1 MKAIKTIRIYI
12 VSHIHLNSHV
22 QNIEVATN
30 ENGNVIHITDE
41 CQPEMK
47 KKKNYLKADIYFTRG
62 GKKLAIIAHTK
73 QIVSIRP
80 LQCWSVKSKSKIWQ
94 FFIC

>member
-1 MKAIKTIRIYI
+1 M
-12 VSHIHLNSHV
+12 
-22 QNIEVATN
+22 
-30 ENGNVIHITDE
+30 IHIKDE

-62 GKKLAIIAHTK
+62 GKKLAIIANHVKKLAIIANHVKKLVIIAHTK
-73 QIVSIRP
+73 QIASIRP
-80 LQCWSVKSKSKIWQ
+80 LQCWSLKSKSKIWQ